1 VVETG
6 SGKYLLKPTIKVIE
20 TLNKFDVFGDVT
32 GNYTDPVLPITG
44 ALVSAQISDGLSA
57 SVVRS
62 TLTSAESGEEGRY
75 RILLSPGQT
84 YNIVVYSDDKVGDL
98 GSEKLYSPA
107 CEEVTVPFDD
117 HIEQNF
123 ALEQNDYGT
132 IFGDVYFNGIIDPDD
147 PPVVYISFFSLL
159 DCGYIEVTSLSMS
172 PDPDTNKFSY
182 SVELPLG
189 EYDVVASSQ
198 GFVPDTV
205 TGIKLENSGDSID
218 VSLEL

>member
-1 VVETG
+1 M
-6 SGKYLLKPTIKVIE
+6 K
-20 TLNKFDVFGDVT
+20 FGDVT
-32 GNYTDPVLPITG
+32 ENNTAPVLHITG

-84 YNIVVYSDDKVGDL
+84 YKIVVYSDDKVGAA

-107 CEEVTVPFDD
+107 CKEITVPSNEN
-117 HIEQNF
+117 IEQDF
-123 ALEQNDYGT
+123 ALEQNEYNT
-132 IFGDVYFNGIIDPDD
+132 IFGDVYISGTIDPDG
-147 PPVVYISFFSLL
+147 PPVVYISFLSWLNC
-159 DCGYIEVTSLSMS
+159 DPIIEAYVEVTSLSMS
-172 PDPDTNKFSY
+172 PDEYGDISFS
-182 SVELPLG
+182 VDLPLG

-205 TGIKLENSGDSID
+205 QDRELGDGDPIE
-218 VSLEL
+218 VSLQLTIQSFHN